1 MESESD
7 TRGAFDDLHRSLAA
21 VLEREPGSPLLVRA
35 SFETLLGAFITRAQ
49 QHRGEMALVIFEL
62 EGDKAVRESAGAA
75 DFERAIA
82 DLGRELRRRLRACDE
97 IGRLGEAQIAAVLP
111 GCDEP
116 SLNLVAERL
125 RVALEGAELSLGSR
139 RVSPSLVMAAIPA
152 PLGPASSAERA
163 LEELD
168 RALDRAR
175 GAGSA

>member
-35 SFETLLGAFITRAQ
+35 SFETLLGAFIARAQ
-49 QHRGEMALVIFEL
+49 QHRGEMALVIFEF

-82 DLGRELRRRLRACDE
+82 DLGRGLRRRLRACD
-97 IGRLGEAQIAAVLP
+97 QIAAVLP

-125 RVALEGAELSLGSR
+125 RVALEGTELSLGSL
-139 RVSPSLVMAAIPA
+139 RVSPSLLMAAIPA

-163 LEELD
+163 LEELH

-175 GAGSA
+175 GAGAA